1 MGTALITG
9 ASSGIG
15 KTFAKKLAQQ
25 GYDLIIV
32 ARREERLQALAQ
44 ELREQYSGNITII
57 TADLSEKAG
66 VQKILEAI
74 QSCEDLDL
82 LVNNAGFSVYANFMD
97 VPLEKH
103 LEMIHLH
110 IDATVRFCYAALP
123 KMKERRKGAII
134 NVSSFGGFIPMPKN
148 ATYNATKAYL
158 ISFSDSLSYEVA
170 QFGITIQ
177 VLCPS
182 FTRTEI
188 FDIAGLPPENVPIPY
203 FAWMST
209 DEVVTASLNGLK
221 TKRRIV
227 TPRLMYQLGRRFLN
241 LPIINHL
248 FKWYMNS
255 L

>member
-1 MGTALITG
+1 MATALITG

-15 KTFAKKLAQQ
+15 KTFARKLAQQ
-25 GYDLIIV
+25 GYDLILV
-32 ARREERLQALAQ
+32 ARREERLQALAE
-44 ELREQYSGNITII
+44 ELRKSSRNIRII
-57 TADLSEKAG
+57 VADLSQEDGIEK
-66 VQKILEAI
+66 VLDAI

-103 LEMIHLH
+103 FEMIHLH

-123 KMKERRKGAII
+123 KMKERRNGAII
-134 NVSSFGGFIPMPKN
+134 NVASFGGFIPMPKN
-148 ATYNATKAYL
+148 STYNATKAYL

-188 FDIAGLPPENVPIPY
+188 FDVAGLPPETIPIPY

-221 TKRRIV
+221 AKRRIV
-227 TPRLMYQLGRRFLN
+227 TPRLMYQLGRRFLS

>member
-1 MGTALITG
+1 MATALITG

-15 KTFAKKLAQQ
+15 KTFARKLAQQ
-25 GYDLIIV
+25 GYDLILV
-32 ARREERLQALAQ
+32 ARREERLQALAE
-44 ELREQYSGNITII
+44 ELRKSSRNIRII
-57 TADLSEKAG
+57 VADLSQEEG
-66 VQKILEAI
+66 IQKVLDAI
-74 QSCEDLDL
+74 RSCEELDL

-123 KMKERRKGAII
+123 KMKERHKGAII
-134 NVSSFGGFIPMPKN
+134 NVASFGGFIPMPKN

-158 ISFSDSLSYEVA
+158 ISFSDALSYEVA
-170 QFGITIQ
+170 KFGITIQ

-188 FDIAGLPPENVPIPY
+188 FDVAGLPPETIPIPY

-209 DEVVTASLNGLK
+209 DEVVSASLNGLK
-221 TKRRIV
+221 AKRRIV
-227 TPRLMYQLGRRFLN
+227 TPRLMYQLGRRFLT

-248 FKWYMNS
+248 FKWYMTS